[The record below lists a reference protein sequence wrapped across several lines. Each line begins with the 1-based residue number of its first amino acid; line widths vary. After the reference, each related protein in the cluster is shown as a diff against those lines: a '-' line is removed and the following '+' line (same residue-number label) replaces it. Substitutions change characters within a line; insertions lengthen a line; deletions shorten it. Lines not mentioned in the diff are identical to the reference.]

1 MNILLASFF
10 ELPQIGGLWTYTLQ
24 LKRSLEQLGHTVDI
38 FARSVKTHNYQ
49 LINTEEA
56 EIDTGS
62 LQRVIEPHVMQ
73 HLSSSSPQT
82 PLWILNQEVERYKYE
97 AAAVSFNL
105 KNYDVIHTQDIISTY
120 CFSRIKPKN
129 VPLIAT
135 IHASLAFE
143 WRHTTRFFSDKNP
156 VFHRY
161 ALLMEFLGVSSSD
174 KTIVPSYWLKNY
186 LIHNYHVPSEKLV
199 VIPNGIDI
207 PYYFEQMQN
216 TKTIDRSPNKFIF
229 ACVARL
235 TFEKGISYLLD
246 ALGQLNDVRQDW
258 NLWLIGD
265 GPLKNELQEQCKQL
279 KIFNQVQFLGFRND
293 VPTLLQQ
300 ADIFLL
306 SSIQETFCYSILEA
320 QLANVPVIV
329 PRTGGITELVTHR
342 KTGLLFESKN
352 SEDLL
357 AKIKLLLSNKKLQK
371 TIIEQAKQ
379 TAITKFSSSLTTKQ
393 IVDIYYLHQML
404 SPGT

>member
-1 MNILLASFF
+1 M
-10 ELPQIGGLWTYTLQ
+10 
-24 LKRSLEQLGHTVDI
+24 
-38 FARSVKTHNYQ
+38 
-49 LINTEEA
+49 
-56 EIDTGS
+56 
-62 LQRVIEPHVMQ
+62 
-73 HLSSSSPQT
+73 
-82 PLWILNQEVERYKYE
+82 
-97 AAAVSFNL
+97 
-105 KNYDVIHTQDIISTY
+105 
-120 CFSRIKPKN
+120 
-129 VPLIAT
+129 
-135 IHASLAFE
+135 
-143 WRHTTRFFSDKNP
+143 
-156 VFHRY
+156 
-161 ALLMEFLGVSSSD
+161 
-174 KTIVPSYWLKNY
+174 
-186 LIHNYHVPSEKLV
+186 
-199 VIPNGIDI
+199 
-207 PYYFEQMQN
+207 
-216 TKTIDRSPNKFIF
+216 
-229 ACVARL
+229 
-235 TFEKGISYLLD
+235 LD